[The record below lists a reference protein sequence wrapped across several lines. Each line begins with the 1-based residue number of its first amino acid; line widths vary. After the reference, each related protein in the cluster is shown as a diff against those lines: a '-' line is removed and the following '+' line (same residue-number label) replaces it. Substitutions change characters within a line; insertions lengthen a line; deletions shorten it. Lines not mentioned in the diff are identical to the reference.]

1 MQYNQTQY
9 QQPQYQQQYRYAPAP
24 GVLVGVGWRFLALLI
39 DSIIIGAIASALSVL
54 FFFPSWAFVT
64 DYNTYYQHMGSAFGW
79 GGTTGVIGLAYY
91 IIMEATQG
99 ATLGKMALHMRVV
112 KEDGSS
118 IGWSESFIRNLLR
131 IVDGLFGYL
140 VGAIFIWTSPLC
152 QRLGDRVAH
161 TVVIKYRR

>member
-24 GVLVGVGWRFLALLI
+24 GVLVGVGGRFLALLI
-39 DSIIIGAIASALSVL
+39 DSIIIGVIASALSVL
-54 FFFPSWAFVT
+54 FFPSWAFMT

-112 KEDGSS
+112 KEDGSP

-131 IVDGLFGYL
+131 IIDGLFGYL
-140 VGAIFIWTSPLC
+140 VGAILIWTSPLC